1 MSEKCGSARNWT
13 WVFRLLIEC
22 LNHSATEPT
31 MMATRLIIDLNV
43 VRSMHRL
50 RNNVLNSWKLRWTQG
65 FLLIGRL
72 IGMVDIFLCIWL
84 QHVLDR
90 RHWGTVGGALFSGT
104 LRQVLCVALIP
115 PAAVDSC
122 CVTELLA
129 WGQVHLGRPGLHLD
143 WLDVPVDACW
153 SRVRSCSL
161 SLLLANS
168 VPEGRVLR
176 LHWRASIGPQGQ
188 AMEGYQKF
196 KGSFTISHN

>member
-31 MMATRLIIDLNV
+31 MLATRLIIDLNV

-153 SRVRSCSL
+153 SRVRSCATEGTEWHSHEYEL
-161 SLLLANS
+161 QACNSSSSSRLECCVWHSRPWYLACS
-168 VPEGRVLR
+168 
-176 LHWRASIGPQGQ
+176 S
-188 AMEGYQKF
+188 
-196 KGSFTISHN
+196 